1 MLFELRKYRLTILS
15 IPRGP
20 RLVRTTSATA
30 YKGHKK
36 EMKLTFGGDNVGGSD
51 VFGFLGLE

>member
-1 MLFELRKYRLTILS
+1 MLFELRKYQLTILS

-30 YKGHKK
+30 KQGQEK
-36 EMKLTFGGDNVGGSD
+36 EIKLTFGGNDISGSD
-51 VFGFLGLE
+51 VFGLF

>member
-1 MLFELRKYRLTILS
+1 MLFELRKYLLTILS

-30 YKGHKK
+30 KQGRKK
-36 EMKLTFGGDNVGGSD
+36 EIKLTFGGNNISCSD
-51 VFGFLGLE
+51 VFGLLGLE